1 MTPLRR
7 RMIEDMELRNY
18 SKATIRCYVQAAA
31 RFARHHGRSP
41 TQLDQQAVRGYL
53 LHLIHEERI
62 SWAHY
67 NVTVCALRFL
77 YRVTLGKNWRVEQL
91 PYAKKPKT
99 LPTVLTN
106 QEVLRLLK
114 CVRQLKH
121 RMVLM
126 TMYGTGL
133 RVSEATHLRPEHID
147 SQRMVIE
154 VHGGKGAKDR
164 LVPLPPVLLM
174 ALREYWRVYRPKQ
187 WLFPGASSDRPMA
200 SVSIHQA
207 CQRAVSTAGFWKR
220 VTSHTLRHS
229 FATQLLDSG
238 VDLCT
243 IQRILGHSRL
253 GTTALYTH
261 VSLGRLLATVS
272 PLQALAADMPRLL
285 ADNRSRSATS
295 SAATAPNTSASAA
308 PSQPPTNLP

>member
-1 MTPLRR
+1 
-7 RMIEDMELRNY
+7 MIEDMELRNY
-18 SKATIRCYVQAAA
+18 SKATIRCYVQAVA

-41 TQLDQQAVRGYL
+41 TQLDQHAVRGYL
-53 LHLIHEERI
+53 LHLIRKEQI
-62 SWAHY
+62 SWGHY

-99 LPTVLTN
+99 LPTVLCD

-126 TMYGTGL
+126 TMYGAGL
-133 RVSEATHLRPEHID
+133 RVSEAIHLRPEHID

-154 VHGGKGAKDR
+154 VHCGKGAKDR
-164 LVPLPPVLLM
+164 LVPLPPVVLM
-174 ALREYWRVYRPKQ
+174 ALREYWRLYRPKQ
-187 WLFPGASSDRPMA
+187 WLFPRASSDRPMA
-200 SVSIHQA
+200 SVSIQQA
-207 CQRAVSTAGFWKR
+207 CQRAVLTAGFWKR
-220 VTSHTLRHS
+220 VTPHTLRHS
-229 FATQLLDSG
+229 FATRLLDSG

-243 IQRILGHSRL
+243 IQRILGHSHL

-261 VSLGRLLATVS
+261 VSVGRLLATVS
-272 PLQALAADMPRLL
+272 PLQALAAEVPRLL
-285 ADNRSRSATS
+285 ADKHSRSATS
-295 SAATAPNTSASAA
+295 SAVTEPNTSASAV
-308 PSQPPTNLP
+308 PCQPPTNLS